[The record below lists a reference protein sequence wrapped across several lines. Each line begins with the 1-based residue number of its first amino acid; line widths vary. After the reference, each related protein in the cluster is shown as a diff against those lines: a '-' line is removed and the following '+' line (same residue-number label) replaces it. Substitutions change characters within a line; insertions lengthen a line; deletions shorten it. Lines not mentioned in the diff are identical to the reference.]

1 MSPLRII
8 VAGTVAQ
15 YPVGGI
21 AWDYLQYV
29 IGLAYLGHDV
39 FYHEDTWCW
48 PYHPRENRMTDD
60 ARYSAGFLNNFFQR
74 YAPDLAEHWHY
85 LHLHD
90 ASYGM
95 SRRAFNAVART
106 ADLFINISGASF
118 FPDALSPHCLKV
130 FIDTDPG
137 YNQIVL
143 SELPP
148 WSDNVE
154 RWRRG
159 LGA

>member
-29 IGLAYLGHDV
+29 IGLAGLGHDV
-39 FYHEDTWCW
+39 FYHEDTSCW
-48 PYHPRENRMTDD
+48 PYHPHENRMTDD
-60 ARYSAGFLNNFFQR
+60 ARYSAGFLINFFQR

-90 ASYGM
+90 ASCGM
-95 SRRAFNAVART
+95 SRRAFNAVAGT
-106 ADLFINISGASF
+106 AGLFINIRGASF
-118 FPDALSPHCLKV
+118 FRRFVAALSQSFYPYRSWLQPDRAQRASALV
-130 FIDTDPG
+130 
-137 YNQIVL
+137 
-143 SELPP
+143 
-148 WSDNVE
+148 
-154 RWRRG
+154 R
-159 LGA
+159 

>member
-1 MSPLRII
+1 
-8 VAGTVAQ
+8 
-15 YPVGGI
+15 
-21 AWDYLQYV
+21 
-29 IGLAYLGHDV
+29 
-39 FYHEDTWCW
+39 
-48 PYHPRENRMTDD
+48 
-60 ARYSAGFLNNFFQR
+60 
-74 YAPDLAEHWHY
+74 
-85 LHLHD
+85 LHD

-95 SRRAFNAVART
+95 SRHAFNVVART

-130 FIDTDPG
+130 FIDTDPS

>member
-1 MSPLRII
+1 
-8 VAGTVAQ
+8 
-15 YPVGGI
+15 
-21 AWDYLQYV
+21 
-29 IGLAYLGHDV
+29 
-39 FYHEDTWCW
+39 
-48 PYHPRENRMTDD
+48 MTDD
-60 ARYSAGFLNNFFQR
+60 ARYSAGFLINFFQR

-90 ASYGM
+90 ASCGM
-95 SRRAFNAVART
+95 SRRAFNAVAGT
-106 ADLFINISGASF
+106 AGLFINIRGASF
-118 FPDALSPHCLKV
+118 FRRFVAALSQSFYPYRSWL
-130 FIDTDPG
+130 
-137 YNQIVL
+137 NQIVL

>member
-1 MSPLRII
+1 
-8 VAGTVAQ
+8 
-15 YPVGGI
+15 
-21 AWDYLQYV
+21 
-29 IGLAYLGHDV
+29 
-39 FYHEDTWCW
+39 
-48 PYHPRENRMTDD
+48 MTDD

-95 SRRAFNAVART
+95 SRRAFHAVART

-148 WSDNVE
+148 WSDNIE

>member
-1 MSPLRII
+1 M
-8 VAGTVAQ
+8 VAQ
-15 YPVGGI
+15 YPMGGI

-39 FYHEDTWCW
+39 FYYEDTWCW

-60 ARYSAGFLNNFFQR
+60 PSYSAGFSKDFFQR

-95 SRRAFNAVART
+95 SRHAFNALART
-106 ADLFINISGASF
+106 ADLFINISGASAQIHSVDAARRPLRA
-118 FPDALSPHCLKV
+118 FPAKAGIHCVPRMALNLEV
-130 FIDTDPG
+130 
-137 YNQIVL
+137 QVL
-143 SELPP
+143 FGPQGAEPIAKSLP
-148 WSDNVE
+148 
-154 RWRRG
+154 
-159 LGA
+159 LA